1 MNLEE
6 FILLS
11 VLILAAGLLYS
22 SVGHGGASAYLAV
35 MAIFGLAPEVMKPT
49 ALVLNILVASIATA
63 QFFKAGSFSWSTFW
77 PFAIASVPFAF
88 IGGALS
94 LPGSVYEQAVGLIL
108 LFAALRLF
116 QSKQSEIKT
125 PVKPLSIPVA
135 VLCGGGIGLLSG
147 SIGVGGGIF
156 LSPLLMLTGWAGAR
170 QTAGVSAAFI
180 LVNSVAGIL
189 GHLASMKFIPVDIE
203 YWGLAAVLGGTV
215 GSHLGS
221 QKLAPTILYRLLAV
235 VLVIA
240 GFKLL
245 LV

>member
-1 MNLEE
+1 MNLENV
-6 FILLS
+6 ILFS
-11 VLILAAGLLYS
+11 FLIFVAGLLYS

-35 MAIFGLAPEVMKPT
+35 MALFGLAPEVMKPT

-94 LPGSVYEQAVGLIL
+94 LPGSVYEHSVGLIL
-108 LFAALRLF
+108 LFAAVRLF
-116 QSKQSEIKT
+116 QSKQLKIKT
-125 PVKPLSIPVA
+125 AIKPLSIPVA

-189 GHLASMKFIPVDIE
+189 GHSASMKFIPIDVG
-203 YWGLAAVLGGTV
+203 YWGFAAVLGGIA

-221 QKLAPTILYRLLAV
+221 NKLAPTILYSLLAI